1 MASIIVAPQNK
12 QAGYLPLGRR
22 TSIIGRGENAN
33 LQVLDDRVSRRHL
46 QIRYDDPSGNY
57 LALDMKSSNGV
68 YVNEQKIEGETV
80 LAEGDKIRVGSTDLL
95 FTLEDF
101 PDRESALAHFKKV
114 GERRRSTLTQ

>member
-1 MASIIVAPQNK
+1 MASIIVAPENK

-22 TSIIGRGENAN
+22 TSVIGRGENAN

-46 QIRYDDPSGNY
+46 QIRFDEGSGNY

-80 LAEGDKIRVGSTDLL
+80 LNDGDKIRVGSTDLL
-95 FTLEDF
+95 FTLQDF
-101 PDRESALAHFKKV
+101 PDRDSALAHFKKV
-114 GERRRSTLTQ
+114 GERRRSTLMQ